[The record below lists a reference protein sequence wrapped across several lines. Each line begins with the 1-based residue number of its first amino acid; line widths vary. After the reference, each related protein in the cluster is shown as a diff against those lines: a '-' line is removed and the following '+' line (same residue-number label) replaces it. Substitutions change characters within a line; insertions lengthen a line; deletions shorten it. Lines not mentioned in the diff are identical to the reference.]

1 MSLVLARVSPHRVP
15 GHLVRPFK
23 EWFDFYLLENLVH
36 RFLKYSTNH
45 LGVGRSCWSDIIFP
59 RSNGFKS
66 VRPEILL
73 LLRDNL
79 RFTFSLLLIFFNPLI
94 FVNPVHKLAHIGNSF
109 ASQGFRPCS
118 LGRPILKVLMATSSK
133 LLSILLYIS

>member
-1 MSLVLARVSPHRVP
+1 MSLVLMVLALEARVSPHRIP
-15 GHLVRPFK
+15 SHLVRLFK
-23 EWFDFYLLENLVH
+23 EWFIFYLLENSVH

-59 RSNGFKS
+59 RSNGIKS

-79 RFTFSLLLIFFNPLI
+79 RFTFSLLLIFFNPLV
-94 FVNPVHKLAHIGNSF
+94 FVNPVHKLAHTGNMF
-109 ASQGFRPCS
+109 ASQGFP
-118 LGRPILKVLMATSSK
+118 
-133 LLSILLYIS
+133 